1 VKSVNWWR
9 WAASR
14 SPRAGNVGGV
24 VRMGKLP
31 SLQFYPGDWMK
42 DPAVR
47 SVTVAARGL
56 WIDMLCL
63 MHESDRRGYL
73 QHATGRPVTS
83 EQLARMTGCSASEV
97 ARLLR
102 ELEESGV
109 FSRTEDGVIFN
120 RRMVLDEHKRT
131 LFREAGRKGGNP
143 ALKAPDKGRD
153 KGRDKGDPKGPPR
166 ASFSSS
172 ISCSS
177 SSPSREKEEDFLG
190 AGRVTPEGLVDHPAV
205 TAYWEKFGI
214 VPSIGAQQQIEQEVT
229 DIERWRDVLDYWEAG
244 SWRPESIPRMLE
256 RYRETDPASGDY
268 KRGER
273 NESASARNAR
283 ERLESAILLSRR

>member
-1 VKSVNWWR
+1 
-9 WAASR
+9 
-14 SPRAGNVGGV
+14 VGAFQGWSLGAPSERKVGDV

-73 QHATGRPVTS
+73 QHATGRPVSS

-102 ELEESGV
+102 ELEECGV
-109 FSRTEDGVIFN
+109 FSRTDAGVIYN
-120 RRMVLDEHKRT
+120 RRMVLDERKRV
-131 LFREAGRKGGNP
+131 LCSDAGRRGGGSP
-143 ALKAPDKGRD
+143 AFKGRG
-153 KGRDKGDPKGPPR
+153 KGEVKGPTK
-166 ASFSSS
+166 A
-172 ISCSS
+172 SS
-177 SSPSREKEEDFLG
+177 SSSVSYSNSLSPREWEVGSGEVAPDL
-190 AGRVTPEGLVDHPAV
+190 PEGLGRHPALI
-205 TAYWEKFGI
+205 AYWEKFRL
-214 VPSIGAQQQIEQEVT
+214 VPSVGAQQQIEEEVT
-229 DIERWRDVLDYWEAG
+229 DLERWRAVLDYWEAG

-256 RYRETDPASGDY
+256 RYRETDPASAQ
-268 KRGER
+268 GEDR
-273 NESASARNAR
+273 YVDRSESASARNAR
-283 ERLESAILLSRR
+283 ERLESAILLTRR